1 MNLNTEQQ
9 LLVETKL
16 NNEKK
21 STVVAYLLLIFLGW
35 LGIHNFYVNRF
46 RLACC
51 ELGIFIFIVMTILGG
66 GKNFL
71 EVDSGAA
78 SFFFTLLAYGLLF
91 ICIVFDFFTLYG
103 VVKKDTNK
111 KRNHIIAELQGKNL
125 PESEISTN
133 SKLINLGIIL
143 AFISAAIA
151 LNVREFNVA
160 KNPDQYPI
168 YEEQSSII
176 GNHTSQSNNQLEELA
191 RATESEIDP
200 YGQIVEYF
208 SSTKLTDLQKQE
220 LQKSVHGNIV
230 VWTLPVAELAELFGE
245 YQFTLYDRRKESV
258 RVEFTLDPKKILPE
272 EISLI
277 KNLKIGEYLTVKGK
291 IDYAGYASRS
301 VFLKP
306 VMLWD
311 IGKEKKYA
319 KEFGEIFPNLE
330 IYNLKNLGKG
340 SKNKD
345 TIKNVF
351 KIATSQVEF
360 LDPSDVFSNI
370 EMAENS
376 QAKESYLNKIQGKIV
391 EWTLPIDRILI
402 DKENKAILFSDTA
415 TEEGKFYPYTMILL
429 ASTDDTL
436 KQDIEIIKS
445 LKRHGFITIKGI
457 LANNSGILSITGFIS
472 YPEQIDAIKRL
483 NAKVNQN

>member
-1 MNLNTEQQ
+1 M
-9 LLVETKL
+9 
-16 NNEKK
+16 
-21 STVVAYLLLIFLGW
+21 
-35 LGIHNFYVNRF
+35 
-46 RLACC
+46 
-51 ELGIFIFIVMTILGG
+51 
-66 GKNFL
+66 
-71 EVDSGAA
+71 
-78 SFFFTLLAYGLLF
+78 
-91 ICIVFDFFTLYG
+91 
-103 VVKKDTNK
+103 
-111 KRNHIIAELQGKNL
+111 
-125 PESEISTN
+125 
-133 SKLINLGIIL
+133 
-143 AFISAAIA
+143 
-151 LNVREFNVA
+151 
-160 KNPDQYPI
+160 
-168 YEEQSSII
+168 
-176 GNHTSQSNNQLEELA
+176 
-191 RATESEIDP
+191 
-200 YGQIVEYF
+200 
-208 SSTKLTDLQKQE
+208 
-220 LQKSVHGNIV
+220 
-230 VWTLPVAELAELFGE
+230 
-245 YQFTLYDRRKESV
+245 
-258 RVEFTLDPKKILPE
+258 PE